1 MKILIT
7 GTAGFIGY
15 HLVSKLLLE
24 GHEILGIDS
33 INKYYDTKLKRD
45 RLKQLGIRTTK
56 LNYNEVNPSI
66 KFLNFKF
73 IKVDLV
79 DEKSIYNI
87 FRDGKFDL
95 VCHLAAQAGVRHS
108 IENPRVYIES
118 NLIGF
123 FNIIENCRI
132 FKIKHLVYASSS
144 SVYGNSSNKIFSEND
159 SVDNPISL
167 YAATK
172 KCNELIAHTYSHIF
186 GMNTTGLRFFTV
198 YGPWGRPDMA
208 YFTFVKN
215 ILTGQPINV
224 YAKGEIKRD
233 FTYIDDVIQGILKII
248 KGHNKSTYNI
258 YNIGRGNP
266 ISVNDFIRTIEISL
280 GRKAIVNY
288 KPMQPGDV
296 ELTYADTTQI
306 TEDHDY
312 SPRIDLEDGIERF
325 ILWYKKYFKI

>member
-7 GTAGFIGY
+7 GSAGFIGY

-33 INKYYDTKLKRD
+33 INKYYDTKLKKD
-45 RLKQLGIRTTK
+45 RLKQLGIRTAK
-56 LNYNEVNPSI
+56 LNYNEANPSI

-95 VCHLAAQAGVRHS
+95 VCHLAAQAGVRYS
-108 IENPRVYIES
+108 IENPKVYIES

-233 FTYIDDVIQGILKII
+233 FTYIDDVIQGIMKII
-248 KGHNKSTYNI
+248 KGHKKSTYNI

-266 ISVNDFIRTIEISL
+266 ISVNDFIRTIENSL

-296 ELTYADTTQI
+296 ELTYADTSQI
-306 TEDHDY
+306 TEDYDY
-312 SPRIDLEDGIERF
+312 CPSIDLKDGIERF
-325 ILWYKKYFKI
+325 TIWYKNYFKI

>member
-7 GTAGFIGY
+7 GSAGFIGY

-33 INKYYDTKLKRD
+33 INNYYDIKLKKD
-45 RLKQLGIRTTK
+45 RLKQLGIRTVK
-56 LNYNEVNPSI
+56 LNYNEAKSSI

-79 DEKSIYNI
+79 DEKSICNI
-87 FRDGKFDL
+87 FQDGKFDL
-95 VCHLAAQAGVRHS
+95 VCHLAAQAGVRYS

-118 NLIGF
+118 NLLGF

-144 SVYGNSSNKIFSEND
+144 SVYGNSSNKIFREND

-172 KCNELIAHTYSHIF
+172 KSNELIAHTYSHIF

-215 ILTGQPINV
+215 ILNGQPIDV

-248 KGHNKSTYNI
+248 KGKKKSTYNI
-258 YNIGRGNP
+258 YNIGRGKP
-266 ISVNDFIRTIEISL
+266 ISVNDFIRTIEFSL

-296 ELTYADTTQI
+296 ELTYADTSQI
-306 TEDHDY
+306 TEDYDY
-312 SPRIDLEDGIERF
+312 CPSIDLKDGIERF
-325 ILWYKKYFKI
+325 TIWYKNYFKI